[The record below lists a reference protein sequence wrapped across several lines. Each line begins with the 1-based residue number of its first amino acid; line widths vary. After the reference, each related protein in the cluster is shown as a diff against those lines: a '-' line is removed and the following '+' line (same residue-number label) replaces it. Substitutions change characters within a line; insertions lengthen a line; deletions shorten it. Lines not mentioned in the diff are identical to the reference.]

1 MTTTPEQIDQ
11 WRQSPSEHER
21 LEFKEAK
28 NQFDNRKLY
37 EYCVAIANEGG
48 GRLLLGVSNVPPRQV
63 VGSEAFNDVVV
74 MAEKV
79 FQTVGFRV
87 DMEEVQ
93 HPDGRVVVCH
103 VPSRPR
109 GSAYHLAGK
118 YLMRSGESLVPMS
131 EDRLRVIFDEGR
143 PDWLTEAARTGLADA
158 AVVDLLDTQAY
169 FELLKLPY
177 PATRQGVIDRLIRE
191 HLILDNGG
199 AFTITNLG
207 ALLFAKRF
215 DEFGDLARKRYR

>member
-63 VGSEAFNDVVV
+63 VGSQAFNDVVV

-87 DMEEVQ
+87 DYGGG
-93 HPDGRVVVCH
+93 PTPGW
-103 VPSRPR
+103 PS
-109 GSAYHLAGK
+109 
-118 YLMRSGESLVPMS
+118 
-131 EDRLRVIFDEGR
+131 
-143 PDWLTEAARTGLADA
+143 
-158 AVVDLLDTQAY
+158 
-169 FELLKLPY
+169 
-177 PATRQGVIDRLIRE
+177 
-191 HLILDNGG
+191 
-199 AFTITNLG
+199 
-207 ALLFAKRF
+207 
-215 DEFGDLARKRYR
+215 